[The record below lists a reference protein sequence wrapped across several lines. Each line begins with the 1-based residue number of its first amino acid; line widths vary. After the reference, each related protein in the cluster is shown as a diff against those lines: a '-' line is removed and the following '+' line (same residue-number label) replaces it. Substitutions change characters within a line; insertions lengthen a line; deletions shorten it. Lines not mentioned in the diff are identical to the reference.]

1 LSKSS
6 GLSDPVT
13 RVMRF
18 VSGLLLLTSLVVF
31 ALILSGASP
40 AYTDHA
46 SKFRSQLNLCL
57 RVLNVP
63 AFMSEQDR
71 KDLTESCGT
80 RAEIGATLWGTAS
93 HAEVVA
99 AFLLAQEGQPEV
111 AAGRLT
117 KAHLLDPGSYWLASL
132 RVAIWDLL
140 DTMGLQDRCASP
152 AFSADAATIARA
164 SPSDASEFTD
174 C

>member
-1 LSKSS
+1 MSKSS
-6 GLSDPVT
+6 GLSDPMRMVV
-13 RVMRF
+13 RVA
-18 VSGLLLLTSLVVF
+18 SGLLLLTSLAVF
-31 ALILSGASP
+31 VLIVSGASP

-46 SKFRSQLNLCL
+46 TKFRSQLNLCL

-71 KDLTESCGT
+71 KDLTESCGN
-80 RAEIGATLWGTAS
+80 RAEVGATLWGTAS

-111 AAGRLT
+111 AADRLT
-117 KAHLLDPGSYWLASL
+117 KAHSLDPGSYWLVSL

-140 DTMGLQDRCASP
+140 DTMGLEGRCASP

-164 SPSDASEFTD
+164 GPSDASEFSG